1 VTTRCQV
8 CGRKKHVRKDGAIVF
23 HFTKGDRCLGG
34 GHPAIERDD
43 ARLREVVAQATAAAD
58 RAAAH
63 VRELQARR
71 ANDVDSAIRRR
82 NALWMIAFPLE
93 RRLARHEDWPARY
106 ARSMAR
112 QMEKH
117 GYAWADPPPPYLLPP
132 SQ

>member
-1 VTTRCQV
+1 MTTRCQV
-8 CGRKKHVRKDGAIVF
+8 CGRRKHVRKDGSITA

-34 GHPAIERDD
+34 GFPPIERDD
-43 ARLREVVAQATAAAD
+43 ARLREVAEQATAAAD
-58 RAAAH
+58 RAATY
-63 VRELQARR
+63 VRELQERR

-82 NALWMIAFPLE
+82 NALWLAALPLK
-93 RRLARHEDWPARY
+93 RRLARHDDWPARY

-117 GYAWADPPPPYLLPP
+117 GYAWADPPPAYLLRR